1 MDWNEIY
8 KSKLVSCDE
17 AVKCINSGDRVYV
30 GTGSSTAYG
39 LLDSLW
45 KRRNELKGVT
55 LCGANGYQYT
65 PCYYEKED
73 NPFEFCTCFMG
84 INERAAQ
91 KIGKVVDYTSMHLSM
106 ADVWSMYIARP
117 DVCFFEVSKPDKE
130 GYCSFGPSNVSVGY
144 KLKEV
149 CKTIIIQ
156 INENT
161 PYCLGEYNKIHISEA
176 DYITEKTTSYDEYI
190 TTPPDEISNTIASYI
205 LELIPDGATFQL
217 GIGNISTA
225 IGYGL
230 KKKNDLG
237 IYTEL
242 FNQPML
248 ELMKSGN
255 VTNKYKGYL
264 DGKTVYSFTFGSPDL
279 YKAMDNNPEFYGIPF
294 FLANDPRNVSKNN
307 NMISIN
313 SVMAFNIFGEA
324 CADCIGW
331 KQQSGTGGQ
340 IDFVKGA
347 QWAPNG
353 KSILCTQSYFIKD
366 GKKVSKIMPFFAP
379 GSCVTTPRSE
389 VQYVATEYG
398 CVNLQELS
406 MNDRVKTMISLAH
419 PDFRDELKDEAK
431 KHGFLL

>member
-1 MDWNEIY
+1 MDWKETY
-8 KSKLVSCDE
+8 KEKLVTCDE
-17 AVKCINSGDRVYV
+17 AVKCIKSGDRVYV

-39 LLDSLW
+39 LLDALW
-45 KRRNELKGVT
+45 KRRFELDNVT

-73 NPFEFCTCFMG
+73 NPFEFCTYFMG

-91 KIGKVVDYTSMHLSM
+91 KIGKHVDFTSMHLSM
-106 ADVWSMYIARP
+106 ADMWSEYVARP
-117 DVCFFEVSKPDKE
+117 DVCFFEVSKPDE
-130 GYCSFGPSNVSVGY
+130 NGYVSLGPSNISVGH

-149 CKTIIIQ
+149 GKVKIIQ

-161 PYCLGEYNKIHISEA
+161 PYCLGEQNLMHLSEA
-176 DYITEKTTSYDEYI
+176 DYITEYTTSYDDYV

-205 LELIPDGATFQL
+205 LDLIPDGATFQL

-242 FNQPML
+242 LDQPML
-248 ELMKSGN
+248 ELMRSGN
-255 VTNKYKGYL
+255 VTNKYKGFL
-264 DGKTVYSFTFGSPDL
+264 DGKTVYSFTFGSPEL

-294 FLANDPRNVSKNN
+294 YLSNDPRNVAKNR

-347 QWAPNG
+347 QWSQGG
-353 KSILCTQSYFIKD
+353 KSILATQSYFIRD
-366 GKKVSKIMPFFAP
+366 GKKVSKIVPYFDP
-379 GSCVTTPRSE
+379 GSVVTTPRSE

-398 CVNLQELS
+398 CINLQKLTMDE
-406 MNDRVKTMISLAH
+406 RVKAMISLAH
-419 PDFRDELKDEAK
+419 PDFRDELKEEAK
-431 KHGFLL
+431 KHGFKL